1 VENTLTTQERVE
13 ILIAVCVVDLVQFDR
28 GCASNLLEFDGN
40 LLNFAVGRSD
50 FVVLNRMKFGLRVKF
65 GSTVICHEL
74 WTFRVVWM

>member
-50 FVVLNRMKFGLRVKF
+50 FVALKL
-65 GSTVICHEL
+65 ICDKVNGVEG
-74 WTFRVVWM
+74 VE